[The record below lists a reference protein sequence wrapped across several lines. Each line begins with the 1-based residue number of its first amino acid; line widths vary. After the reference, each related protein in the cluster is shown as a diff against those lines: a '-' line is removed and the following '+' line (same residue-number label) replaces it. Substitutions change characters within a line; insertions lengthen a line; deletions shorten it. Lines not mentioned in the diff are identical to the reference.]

1 MFKYDDSK
9 DNLLEACGVTD
20 EDIPAW
26 LEGITT
32 ESMELLRDK
41 LAKGSQEDAEWA
53 AFAIC
58 VDISIEG
65 KPFMVVPLTGFKF
78 SRPVELIRELA
89 NTRNLELFDILAS
102 GFNTALKHVPA
113 QQ

>member
-9 DNLLEACGVTD
+9 DNLFEACGVT
-20 EDIPAW
+20 EDDMPAW

-32 ESMELLRDK
+32 ENMDLLRDK
-41 LAKGSQEDAEWA
+41 LANGTQEDAEWA

-58 VDISIEG
+58 AAVSIKG
-65 KPFMVVPLTGFKF
+65 KPFMMVPLIGFEF
-78 SRPVELIRELA
+78 SRPVELIRELV

-102 GFNTALKHVPA
+102 GFDTALKHVPA